1 MNKPLIGFIGQGF
14 IGKNYA
20 DDFSARG
27 YSVVRYSL
35 EEPHINNKEK
45 IAECDIVFIAVNAN
59 TTPRGFDDSNIRS
72 GLSIVGDGKIAVIK
86 STLLPGLTKTIQK
99 DFPLITVLFSPEFL
113 SEATAVHDAK
123 NPFSNIVG
131 IPVDDEIHREAA
143 SKVHEVLPKAPF
155 VLTCDSDEA
164 EIIKYTHNISGYTQ
178 IITFN
183 LAYDLAHSLGHNW
196 DNIGKAL
203 IADPLISNR
212 YSNPVHKTG
221 RGAGG
226 HCFIKDFSAFANAYE
241 KLVGDIEGI
250 KALRAFEEKNIKL
263 LKDSK
268 KDTDLLEGVYG
279 VEIVKDVVSQSNS
292 S

>member
-20 DDFSARG
+20 DDFEARG

-45 IAECDIVFIAVNAN
+45 ITECDVVFIAVNAN
-59 TTPRGFDDSNIRS
+59 TTPSGFDDSNVRS

-86 STLLPGLTKTIQK
+86 STLLPGTTKILQK

-113 SEATAVHDAK
+113 SEATAAHDAA

-131 IPVDDEIHREAA
+131 VPVDDEMHRDAA
-143 SKVHEVLPKAPF
+143 SKVHEILPRAHF

-164 EIIKYTHNISGYTQ
+164 EIIKYTHNVSGYTQ

-226 HCFIKDFSAFANAYE
+226 HCFIKDFAAFANIYE
-241 KLVGDIEGI
+241 KLVGDIEGV

-279 VEIVKDVVSQSNS
+279 KE
-292 S
+292 

>member
-1 MNKPLIGFIGQGF
+1 MNKPIIGFIGQGF

-20 DDFSARG
+20 NDFEARG

-72 GLSIVGDGKIAVIK
+72 GLSIVGKSKIAVIK
-86 STLLPGLTKTIQK
+86 STLLPGMTKTIQK

-113 SEATAVHDAK
+113 SEATAAHDAA

-131 IPVDDEIHREAA
+131 VPVDDEMHLDAA
-143 SKVHEVLPKAPF
+143 SKVHEILPKAPF

-164 EIIKYTHNISGYTQ
+164 EIIKYTHNVSGYTQ

-183 LAYDLAHSLGHNW
+183 LAYDLAQSLGHNW

-226 HCFIKDFSAFANAYE
+226 HCFIKDFAAFANIYE
-241 KLVGDIEGI
+241 KLVGDIEGV

-268 KDTDLLEGVYG
+268 KDIDLLDEVYG
-279 VEIVKDVVSQSNS
+279 KK
-292 S
+292 